1 MVYKHLHPRDQQTMM
16 LSKLDAP
23 TLIGLAAG
31 TLTTI
36 AYLPQVLKTWRKKSA
51 KDMSLAMISLT
62 ATGIFLW
69 FLYGLS
75 IGSLPVILANLVT
88 FVLVVAV
95 LVLKVTYARRERE
108 RG

>member
-1 MVYKHLHPRDQQTMM
+1 MM
-16 LSKLDAP
+16 LSTLDAP

>member
-1 MVYKHLHPRDQQTMM
+1 MM

-95 LVLKVTYARRERE
+95 LALKVTYARRERE

>member
-1 MVYKHLHPRDQQTMM
+1 MM

-31 TLTTI
+31 ALTTI

>member
-1 MVYKHLHPRDQQTMM
+1 MM

>member
-1 MVYKHLHPRDQQTMM
+1 MI